1 MSLLNDITL
10 QALLSRLVAFIVIT
24 AIHGFVV
31 AGTARLLGDPTPAY
45 AGRLTLNPFVHL
57 SMPALAMAVLFRLG
71 WIVPMPIDATKLR
84 FGRWGLLICLLA
96 GLVAV
101 LALVPILWP
110 VRSLVATYLPRTT
123 GLAVLGVLDTIQD
136 LAIWFSAFNI
146 LPIPPLSGALIL
158 IAIWPP
164 LARRFRRSRGL
175 IEAIMVVLV
184 VIGAATIVVM
194 PIVNIV
200 QGMIAGT

>member
-10 QALLSRLVAFIVIT
+10 QALLSRLVAFIIISAV
-24 AIHGFVV
+24 HGFSI
-31 AGTARLLGDPTPAY
+31 AGAARLLGDPTPTY
-45 AGRLTLNPFVHL
+45 TGRFTLNPFVHL

-71 WIVPMPIDATKLR
+71 WIVPIQIDATKMR
-84 FGRWGLLICLLA
+84 FGRFGVLICLLA

-110 VRSLVATYLPRTT
+110 IRSLAAIYLPRTM

-136 LAIWFSAFNI
+136 LALWFSAFNL
-146 LPIPPLSGALIL
+146 LPVPPLSGALIL

-175 IEAIMVVLV
+175 IEAVMVALV
-184 VIGAATIVVM
+184 VTGVATLVVAPLIAIIQIVIAA
-194 PIVNIV
+194 P
-200 QGMIAGT
+200 